1 MTWEVVR
8 QAGVVVDG
16 ERFILQHTA
25 RRKGQGMRSFFL
37 PLTQK

>member
-8 QAGVVVDG
+8 QAGAVVDG

-25 RRKGQGMRSFFL
+25 RRKGQGMRSFFH
-37 PLTQK
+37 TEVN

>member
-8 QAGVVVDG
+8 QAGAVVDG

-25 RRKGQGMRSFFL
+25 RRKGQGICL
-37 PLTQK
+37 PTFTGVN